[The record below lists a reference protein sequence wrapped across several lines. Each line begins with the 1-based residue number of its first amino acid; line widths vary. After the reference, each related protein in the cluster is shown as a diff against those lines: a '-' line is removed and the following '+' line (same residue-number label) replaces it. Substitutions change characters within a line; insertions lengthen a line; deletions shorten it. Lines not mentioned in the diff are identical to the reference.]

1 MQAVTDFY
9 LLVCLGRKRNEKSR
23 KRSQPYMIKSQ
34 KSSEE
39 CNREHSRSAF
49 SFSLWFLLCV
59 SILLSFLWSFSY
71 SDTMG
76 IIIQPIL

>member
-23 KRSQPYMIKSQ
+23 KGSQPYMIKSQ
-34 KSSEE
+34 KSSE

-59 SILLSFLWSFSY
+59 FILFSFLWSFSY

-76 IIIQPIL
+76 III